1 MNLRSSFI
9 GIVFLVLSG
18 MVSSAY
24 SESLLFDPARLK
36 ESKVRYREYK
46 TLSEYPYP
54 VLHWKRAGLA
64 NDPKLFGE
72 IKEKILYPLINESE
86 DPILA
91 IVVEF
96 IHTER
101 GQIGIDVIW
110 ADGRVHES
118 FMEHNEFGKYD
129 PNSYK
134 IFFKKSVP

>member
-96 IHTER
+96 IHAER

-110 ADGRVHES
+110 ADGRVQGS
-118 FMEHNEFGKYD
+118 FMEHNQFGKYD
-129 PNSYK
+129 PDSYK
-134 IFFKKSVP
+134 IFFKKPVP